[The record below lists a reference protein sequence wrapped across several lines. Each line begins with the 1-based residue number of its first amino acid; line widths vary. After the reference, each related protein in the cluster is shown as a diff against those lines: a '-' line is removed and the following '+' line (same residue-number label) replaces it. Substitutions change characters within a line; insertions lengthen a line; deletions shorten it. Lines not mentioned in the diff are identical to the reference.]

1 MASEPVAVPDRRDY
15 HPSVG
20 AWYCTGEQARLAAD
34 ELTTLDRR
42 RVAVDIE
49 TRGLGADAFTVKCVT
64 FAWESAR
71 GTVSVLLD
79 PRRADDATAARR
91 VIGHAT
97 EIVGHNLAFD
107 TPPLVHLGLMAPEDT
122 AKITDTI
129 VYARMAYPDTLVRKD
144 LESLAAKVLG
154 LQTSGVAIATAFT
167 AAGYA
172 TQSAGFAGADIDMPV
187 YRFGAMADTVI
198 ALRLVDPLRA
208 ACWDHLVTGHPYVGG
223 AAGCDSDQAVAL
235 MEREQ
240 TVNRVMLRRSARGI
254 AVDTEYL
261 ERFTLEHEATVGAA
275 ERVITEV
282 GLEPGRGDLLV
293 AYLDARGELPAD
305 HPRTAKTGKP
315 SAAKDN
321 LAALHH
327 PLADAHR
334 KVAEMRKVAGYL
346 TEVSDMVA
354 VTGRL
359 HPQVGVLGAS
369 ATGRMAY
376 KSPPLQQFPAN
387 ARPILVADEGREW
400 TSIDW
405 SSIEPVVMA
414 NCARDLGFLAPFEA
428 GGDLYAPL
436 VEAAGV
442 ERKTAKVVLLAAMY
456 GQGRAKLAATLGTDV
471 DAATRIQTDVFSAMP
486 ATKSFMDKIRGL
498 GDAHGS
504 ILTAGGRVLTIPR
517 DPQTRQ
523 FYGYKAV
530 NYFCFTGDT
539 PVLTADL
546 QHVPA
551 STIKVGDELVG
562 FDEYSSDQR
571 GRGTGKRF
579 FRTAVVTETR
589 TVVKTS
595 VKVTVADGR
604 EVVCSADHKWLV
616 RCPDK
621 QPRYR
626 WIDAQDLTPEHQLL
640 SLGVW
645 ETSQTRDAGYL
656 AGLYDGEGCLS
667 TRPMGNSST
676 HLQFSQVPGAV
687 MDEFRA
693 AMDREGLPYTYRPR
707 HETSTSP
714 CDGAWTY
721 SMARIMRVL
730 GTLRPQRF
738 IRRAKDLFDGA
749 ELGHASMFESTPH
762 VVSVEPAGARRLVSI
777 TTSTSTLVANGYL
790 SHNCQGT
797 AYDVLADS
805 IVAVEAAGL
814 GDAVYLAMHDELVV
828 DSEAAEDVR
837 QIMERPPEWL
847 CTWAGRTPVIR
858 TDMNPMGRTWLAV

>member
-1 MASEPVAVPDRRDY
+1 MTDPVAVPDRRDY

-20 AWYCTGEQARLAAD
+20 AWYCTGQAARDAAH
-34 ELTTLDRR
+34 ELVTQDRR
-42 RVAVDIE
+42 QVAVDIE

-64 FAWESAR
+64 FAWESAE

-79 PRRADDATAARR
+79 PRRADDAQAARR

-107 TPPLVHLGLMAPEDT
+107 TPPLCHLGIMDPGDT
-122 AKITDTI
+122 GRITDTI
-129 VYARMAYPDTLVRKD
+129 VYARMAYPDTLVKKD
-144 LESLAAKVLG
+144 LESLAAKLLG
-154 LQTSGVAIATAFT
+154 ITTSKVSIATAFT
-167 AAGYA
+167 AAGYK
-172 TQSAGFAGADIDMPV
+172 TQGAGFAGADIDMPV

-235 MEREQ
+235 MDREQ

-261 ERFTLEHEATVGAA
+261 ERFTTEHEAEVGAA

-293 AYLDARGELPAD
+293 AYLDERGELPAD

-334 KVAEMRKVAGYL
+334 KVAEMTKVAGYL
-346 TEVSDMVA
+346 TKVSDMVA
-354 VTGRL
+354 VTGRV

-376 KSPPLQQFPAN
+376 REPELQQFPAN

-414 NCARDLGFLAPFEA
+414 NCAGDLGFLAPFEA

-436 VEAAGV
+436 VQAAGV

-456 GQGRAKLAATLGTDV
+456 GQGRAKLAATLDTDV

-486 ATKSFMDKIRGL
+486 TTKKFMDKIRGL
-498 GDAHGS
+498 GDSHGVIVS
-504 ILTAGGRVLTIPR
+504 GAGRVLTIPR

-530 NYFCFTGDT
+530 NYFC
-539 PVLTADL
+539 
-546 QHVPA
+546 
-551 STIKVGDELVG
+551 
-562 FDEYSSDQR
+562 
-571 GRGTGKRF
+571 
-579 FRTAVVTETR
+579 
-589 TVVKTS
+589 
-595 VKVTVADGR
+595 
-604 EVVCSADHKWLV
+604 
-616 RCPDK
+616 
-621 QPRYR
+621 
-626 WIDAQDLTPEHQLL
+626 
-640 SLGVW
+640 
-645 ETSQTRDAGYL
+645 
-656 AGLYDGEGCLS
+656 
-667 TRPMGNSST
+667 
-676 HLQFSQVPGAV
+676 
-687 MDEFRA
+687 
-693 AMDREGLPYTYRPR
+693 
-707 HETSTSP
+707 
-714 CDGAWTY
+714 
-721 SMARIMRVL
+721 
-730 GTLRPQRF
+730 
-738 IRRAKDLFDGA
+738 
-749 ELGHASMFESTPH
+749 
-762 VVSVEPAGARRLVSI
+762 
-777 TTSTSTLVANGYL
+777 
-790 SHNCQGT
+790 QGT
-797 AYDVLADS
+797 AYDVLAES
-805 IVAVEAAGL
+805 LVAVERAGL
-814 GDAVYLAMHDELVV
+814 GEAVQLAMHDELVV

-837 QIMERPPEWL
+837 RIMEQPPEWL

-858 TDMNPMGRTWLAV
+858 TDMNHLGPHWDVC